1 MKKLLCL
8 FTFIAILL
16 SGCGFHLQNNA
27 EIPKQFQTMTFHSY
41 DPYGPL
47 SREIKKRLTINK
59 VKFVTPDDQ
68 HSYPSLHI
76 INNSLTRNTISL
88 YQDGKS
94 AEYQLILTVDAQVI
108 IAGDDVYP
116 ITIKIFRTF
125 FDNPETA
132 LAKNTEQNL
141 IEQEMYSESATQ
153 LIRKLRSINII
164 DHKN

>member
-1 MKKLLCL
+1 
-8 FTFIAILL
+8 
-16 SGCGFHLQNNA
+16 
-27 EIPKQFQTMTFHSY
+27 
-41 DPYGPL
+41 
-47 SREIKKRLTINK
+47 
-59 VKFVTPDDQ
+59 
-68 HSYPSLHI
+68 
-76 INNSLTRNTISL
+76 
-88 YQDGKS
+88 
-94 AEYQLILTVDAQVI
+94 VI

-141 IEQEMYSESATQ
+141 IEQEMYRESATQ